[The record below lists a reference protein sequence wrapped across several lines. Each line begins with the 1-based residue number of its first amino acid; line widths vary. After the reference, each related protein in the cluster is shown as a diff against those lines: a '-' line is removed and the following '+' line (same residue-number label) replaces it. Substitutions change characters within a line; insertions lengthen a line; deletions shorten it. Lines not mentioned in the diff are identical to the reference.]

1 MKLLYATTNKAKL
14 ESMQRVTNSLNI
26 EIIGLKDLQNL
37 QEFKNIE
44 LPQID
49 ESGKNPLENAIIK
62 AKAYYKVLQIPL
74 FSCDSGLYFENVDEK
89 DQPGTHIRR
98 VNGKTLTDEEALE
111 YYAKLATSYGGK
123 IKAKYKNAICLIL
136 DEKNIFSSMDS
147 SLEIEPFYLVDKP
160 HSKVVEGFP
169 LDSLSVD
176 IKTEKY
182 YNDLEDNL
190 AVDKS
195 TIEIG
200 FTNFFKQVF
209 SQITKQMEL
218 I

>member
-98 VNGKTLTDEEALE
+98 VNGNTLTDEEALV

-209 SQITKQMEL
+209 SQITK
-218 I
+218 

>member
-62 AKAYYKVLQIPL
+62 AKAYYKVLQLPL

-111 YYAKLATSYGGK
+111 YYASLATSYGGK

-136 DEKNIFSSMDS
+136 DEKNIFSSMNS
-147 SLEIEPFYLVDKP
+147 SLEIEPFYLVNKP

-209 SQITKQMEL
+209 SQITK
-218 I
+218 

>member
-200 FTNFFKQVF
+200 FTNFF
-209 SQITKQMEL
+209 L
-218 I
+218 